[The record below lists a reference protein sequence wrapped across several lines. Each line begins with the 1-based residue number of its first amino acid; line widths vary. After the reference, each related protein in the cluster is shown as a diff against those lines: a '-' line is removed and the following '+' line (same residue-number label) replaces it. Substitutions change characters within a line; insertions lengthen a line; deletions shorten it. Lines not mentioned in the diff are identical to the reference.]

1 MQRDGKLAASRRRF
15 LRAIALASGAA
26 AASLLAACQAA
37 APAASPTPAAPAP
50 TKPAAAAPTNT
61 PAPSKPA
68 EPTKPTE
75 PSAPATKPVA
85 APAPAGA
92 ATKPAGPLP
101 TTAPVATPAAG
112 AKPSGPAPTSLKV
125 GAVVPLTGR
134 YAAGGEQIK
143 NGYELA
149 VEEIN
154 RAGGVT
160 VKELGAKVPLELR
173 MLDDESDPTKTVQRL
188 ETLASEQVLAYLGGF
203 GSDLHAAA
211 AAIGDKNKTPYLG
224 VAFALHQVHQRG
236 LKYLFSPFPKSP
248 DLAKSTFEMMD
259 SLSPKPTKVAMF
271 IEKTDWGAELRELW
285 NKEVQART
293 YEVVAN
299 EEYAPGSKDFS
310 PMILKAKSA
319 GAEAVLSLPNPPDG
333 MAVAKQMKELALN
346 ARFYYFVRAADGLS
360 WGQNLGKDGDYFVL
374 APGWNPALKFPGV
387 DALKER
393 HQAKYG
399 KPAEATTGPAYAA
412 VQVLANALERVAK
425 LDREALR
432 DAIAAT
438 DATTV
443 IGPVKFNPDGTGQVV
458 TIANQ
463 WQDGKQVLVWPKEHA
478 VGTLMAAKPWGER

>member
-1 MQRDGKLAASRRRF
+1 MQRDGTPTQSRRRF
-15 LRAIALASGAA
+15 LRALAFASGGAA
-26 AASLLAACQAA
+26 AALLAACQTA
-37 APAASPTPAAPAP
+37 APTATTAPKPAAEPTTPAAKPAEP
-50 TKPAAAAPTNT
+50 TKPAAAAT
-61 PAPSKPA
+61 
-68 EPTKPTE
+68 
-75 PSAPATKPVA
+75 
-85 APAPAGA
+85 APAGA
-92 ATKPAGPLP
+92 TPAAADATKPAG
-101 TTAPVATPAAG
+101 APAAAASPTPASG
-112 AKPSGPAPTSLKV
+112 ARPSGSAPTSLKI

-154 RAGGVT
+154 RAGGVAL
-160 VKELGAKVPLELR
+160 KEAGAKVPLELR

-211 AAIGDKNKTPYLG
+211 AAIADKNKTPYLG
-224 VAFALHQVHQRG
+224 VAFALYQVHQRG

-248 DLAKSTFEMMD
+248 DLAKSTFDMMD
-259 SLSPKPTKVAMF
+259 SLSPKPARVAMF

-285 NKEVQART
+285 NKEVKART

-333 MAVAKQMKELALN
+333 MAIAKQLKELALN
-346 ARFYYFVRAADGLS
+346 ARFYYFVRAADGLA
-360 WGQNLGKDGDYFVL
+360 WGQNLGEDGDYVVL

-387 DALKER
+387 DGLKER
-393 HQAKYG
+393 HQAKYN

-412 VQVLANALERVAK
+412 VQVLANALERA
-425 LDREALR
+425 DRPERDALR

-438 DATTV
+438 DMTTV

-478 VGTLMAAKPWGER
+478 VGALMPAKGWAER

>member
-1 MQRDGKLAASRRRF
+1 MQRDVELAVGRRGF
-15 LRAIALASGAA
+15 LRWVALIGGG
-26 AASLLAACQAA
+26 AASLLAACQPA
-37 APAASPTPAAPAP
+37 APTPAP
-50 TKPAAAAPTNT
+50 TKPAAPAAAPTNT
-61 PAPSKPA
+61 PAAASA
-68 EPTKPTE
+68 PTKPTE
-75 PSAPATKPVA
+75 PAKPVVTPPAAAAKPAAAQTPAGAQTPAPAAT
-85 APAPAGA
+85 PAGA
-92 ATKPAGPLP
+92 ARPAG
-101 TTAPVATPAAG
+101 AVPA
-112 AKPSGPAPTSLKV
+112 SLKV

-149 VEEIN
+149 VEDVN
-154 RAGGVT
+154 KAGGVM
-160 VKELGAKVPLELR
+160 VKELGAKLPLELR
-173 MLDDESDPTKTVQRL
+173 MLDDESDPIKTVQRL
-188 ETLASEQVLAYLGGF
+188 ESLASEQVLAYLGGF

-211 AAIGDKNKTPYLG
+211 AAVGDKNKTPYVG
-224 VAFALHQVHQRG
+224 VAFALYQVHQRG

-248 DLAKSTFEMMD
+248 DLAKSTFDMMD
-259 SLSPKPTKVAMF
+259 SLSPRPTKVGLF
-271 IEKTDWGAELRELW
+271 VEKTDWGAELRELW
-285 NKEVQART
+285 NKEVTARK

-310 PMILKAKSA
+310 SMILKAKSA

-333 MAVAKQMKELALN
+333 MAIAKQMKELALN

-387 DALKER
+387 DQLKGR
-393 HQAKYG
+393 HQAKYN

-412 VQVLANALERVAK
+412 VQVLANALERANK
-425 LDREALR
+425 LDRDALR

-438 DATTV
+438 DLTTV

-463 WQDGKQVLVWPKEHA
+463 WQGGKQVLVWPKEHA
-478 VGTLMAAKPWGER
+478 VGTLMAAKPWNER